1 MKLFRKTMLI
11 IVALAVIIA
20 IVLLCSATIYEDGL
34 VKYKVK
40 GRVLDKETHEP
51 IGGAEVM
58 LLLRDP
64 SVDNTEEI
72 NKMFDIYSVRWKH
85 RPEEERTGI
94 SDKDGNYI
102 TEGERNYSL
111 RYWSFLGIR
120 NPSPVFKK
128 AWLVI
133 RARGFGKNI
142 VELDTTDWQKGSKE
156 IQAIEPVYLDRLK

>member
-1 MKLFRKTMLI
+1 MLI
-11 IVALAVIIA
+11 IAALAVIIA
-20 IVLLCSATIYEDGL
+20 IVLLCSATIYEDGR

-40 GRVLDKETHEP
+40 GRILDKNTHSP
-51 IGGAEVM
+51 IEGAEVM

-64 SVDNTEEI
+64 SIESAEYI
-72 NKMFDIYSVRWKH
+72 NKMFDTYSVRWKY

-102 TEGERNYSL
+102 TEGEQNYSL

-120 NPSPVFKK
+120 KPSPVFKK

-133 RARGFGKNI
+133 RARTFGKNI
-142 VELDTTDWQKGSKE
+142 IELDTTGWQKSFKE
-156 IQAIEPVYLDRLK
+156 IRAIEPVYLDRLK